1 MATGIQTG
9 MRTGSGPL
17 ATGRGPLGKAPG
29 GAAANSSP
37 MGKIGAIW
45 SGMNPKVRIALIVVV
60 ILAVVGFVALN
71 LYSSAN
77 KPVELYATKL
87 SPDDVKDISM
97 KLQEWNI
104 PHTVAQTS
112 DNLLVAPK
120 DKVSAQARLASNG
133 LPRHSVMTAA
143 TKPDSSGINTMSEK
157 EKDDIRKQVLEG
169 ELTESMRQMDGVAD
183 AYVKLGLPERTL
195 FDNGQ
200 EAAKA
205 AVMLKLQPGKQITRD
220 QITGI
225 VNLVAYSV
233 PNLNAKNVKIVDT
246 NGKDLTANLAL
257 DGAGSMGMAPNNQ
270 LEYKLALEK
279 HLKDKVEQQLAQVL
293 GAQKFAAQV
302 TAEVDFSQNEVQREV
317 VGGPDDSGRVKVGGQ
332 KRIERYD
339 KGGGSSS
346 SSGSGDDGSV
356 QMSSEFEAQAD
367 GFVQLSS
374 EDEAEDDGFVQVD
387 NKNDKKGT
395 YVKSEESEKYEV
407 NKTISKNVDTSPR
420 IQRLT
425 VSVAV
430 DNLKPEQQAAIAELV
445 KDAIGINES
454 RGDSV
459 TVKSVPFA
467 TASLDG
473 VYSEMAAG
481 MASGNVPVAP
491 PSSGISTSTLAAVLF
506 VPAVLLMAIVAVYA
520 SKQRQVKENQSQLIL
535 GSSTGTASS
544 DIADLLNEKSGK
556 SKAMGETRVNTSDQL
571 EKLAKERP
579 NELAEKLKST
589 WLSGSQQR

>member
-17 ATGRGPLGKAPG
+17 ATGRGPLGKPPG
-29 GAAANSSP
+29 GANNGSP
-37 MGKIGAIW
+37 LGKLGAMW
-45 SGMNPKVRIALIVVV
+45 TGMNPKVRIAIICVIVLAIVGV
-60 ILAVVGFVALN
+60 IGLN
-71 LYSSAN
+71 VYSSAN
-77 KPVELYATKL
+77 QPVELYATKL
-87 SPDDVKDISM
+87 SEDDVKDVSM

-104 PHTVAQTS
+104 PHQVAQTN
-112 DNLLVAPK
+112 DNLLVSPK
-120 DKVSAQARLASNG
+120 DKVRAQAQLASHG
-133 LPRHSVMTAA
+133 LPRHAVMTNA

-200 EAAKA
+200 ESAKA
-205 AVMLKLQPGKQITRD
+205 AVMLKLKPGAQLSRD

-233 PNLNAKNVKIVDT
+233 PDLKAENVKIVDT
-246 NGKDLTANLAL
+246 NGRDLTANLPIN
-257 DGAGSMGMAPNNQ
+257 GNNFGMAPSSQ

-279 HLKDKVEQQLAQVL
+279 HLKDKVEQQLATVL

-317 VGGPDDSGRVKVGGQ
+317 VGGPDDSGKVKVGGQ
-332 KRIERYD
+332 KRVEQYNKD
-339 KGGGSSS
+339 GNSSASSS
-346 SSGSGDDGSV
+346 DDDGAV
-356 QMSSEFEAQAD
+356 QMDTSSSE
-367 GFVQLSS
+367 
-374 EDEAEDDGFVQVD
+374 
-387 NKNDKKGT
+387 KKKGT
-395 YVKSEESEKYEV
+395 YVKTEESEKYEV
-407 NKTISKNVDTSPR
+407 NKTVSKNVDTSPR

-430 DNLKPEQQAAIAELV
+430 DNLKPDQEAAIAGLV

-467 TASLDG
+467 TATLDG

-481 MASGNVPVAP
+481 MASGNTPVAP
-491 PSSGISTSTLAAVLF
+491 PSSGISTSTLAAIAF
-506 VPAVLLMAIVAVYA
+506 IPAVLLMALVAVYV
-520 SKQRQVKENQSQLIL
+520 SRQRQVKAGQSQLIL
-535 GSSTGTASS
+535 GASTGGASS

-571 EKLAKERP
+571 ERLAKERP
-579 NELAEKLKST
+579 NKLAEMIKNT
-589 WLSGSQQR
+589 WLSDQQQQR

>member
-29 GAAANSSP
+29 GAPGAAGGGGGP
-37 MGKIGAIW
+37 LGKLGAIW
-45 SGMNPKVRIALIVVV
+45 SGMNPKVRIALVVV
-60 ILAVVGFVALN
+60 LVLLVVGGIGYN

-77 KPVELYATKL
+77 QPVELYATKL
-87 SPDDVKDISM
+87 SEDDVTDVSR

-104 PHTVAQTS
+104 WHKVTQTN
-112 DNLLVAPK
+112 DNLLVRPN
-120 DKVSAQARLASNG
+120 DKVMAQAQLASHG

-200 EAAKA
+200 EGAKA
-205 AVMLKLQPGKQITRD
+205 AVMLKMAPGKQLNRD

-233 PNLNAKNVKIVDT
+233 PNLKAENVKIVDT
-246 NGKDLTANLAL
+246 NGKDLTANLPL
-257 DGAGSMGMAPNNQ
+257 NGNGFGVAPSSQ

-279 HLKDKVEQQLAQVL
+279 HLKDKIEQQLARVL
-293 GAQKFAAQV
+293 GEKKFAAQV
-302 TAEVDFSQNEVQREV
+302 TAEVDFSQNEVQREM
-317 VGGPDDSGRVKVGGQ
+317 VGGPDDGGKVKVGGQ

-339 KGGGSSS
+339 KGGSKS
-346 SSGSGDDGSV
+346 DGSV
-356 QMSSEFEAQAD
+356 QMAGEAADLEDGFAQDFEAD
-367 GFVQLSS
+367 TFC
-374 EDEAEDDGFVQVD
+374 EDGFVQVAD
-387 NKNDKKGT
+387 GGGKKGS
-395 YVKSEESEKYEV
+395 YERIEESEKYDV
-407 NKTISKNVDTSPR
+407 TKTISKNVDTSPR

-430 DNLKPEQQAAIAELV
+430 DNLKPDQEAAIAGLV
-445 KDAIGINES
+445 KDTVGINES

-467 TASLDG
+467 TSSLDS

-481 MASGNVPVAP
+481 IASGNTPVVP
-491 PSSGISTSTLAAVLF
+491 PSSGLSTSTLAAVAF
-506 VPAVLLMAIVAVYA
+506 IPAVLLMVVAAVYV
-520 SKQRQVKENQSQLIL
+520 SKQRQVKQQQSELIL
-535 GSSTGTASS
+535 GSSVGTTSS

-571 EKLAKERP
+571 EQLAKERP
-579 NELAEKLKST
+579 TKVAEMLKNT
-589 WLSGSQQR
+589 WLGDQR

>member
-17 ATGRGPLGKAPG
+17 ATGRGPLGKPPG
-29 GAAANSSP
+29 GANNGNP
-37 MGKIGAIW
+37 LGKLGAMW
-45 SGMNPKVRIALIVVV
+45 TGMNPKVRIAIICIIVLTIVGV
-60 ILAVVGFVALN
+60 IGLN
-71 LYSSAN
+71 IYSSAN

-87 SPDDVKDISM
+87 SEDDVKDVSM

-104 PHTVAQTS
+104 PHQVAQTN
-112 DNLLVAPK
+112 DNLLVSPK
-120 DKVSAQARLASNG
+120 DKVRAQAQLASHG
-133 LPRHSVMTAA
+133 LPRHAVMTNA

-200 EAAKA
+200 EGAKA
-205 AVMLKLQPGKQITRD
+205 AVMLKLKPGAQLSRD

-233 PNLNAKNVKIVDT
+233 PDLKAENVKIVDT
-246 NGKDLTANLAL
+246 NGRDLTANLPIN
-257 DGAGSMGMAPNNQ
+257 GNNFGMAPSSQ

-279 HLKDKVEQQLAQVL
+279 HLKDKVEQQLATVL

-317 VGGPDDSGRVKVGGQ
+317 VGGPDDSGKVKVGGQ
-332 KRIERYD
+332 KRVEQYNKD
-339 KGGGSSS
+339 GNSSAS
-346 SSGSGDDGSV
+346 SGDDGAV
-356 QMSSEFEAQAD
+356 QMDTSSSE
-367 GFVQLSS
+367 
-374 EDEAEDDGFVQVD
+374 
-387 NKNDKKGT
+387 KKKGT
-395 YVKSEESEKYEV
+395 YVKTEESEKYEV

-430 DNLKPEQQAAIAELV
+430 DNLKPDQEAAIAGLV

-467 TASLDG
+467 TATLDG

-481 MASGNVPVAP
+481 MASGNTPVAP
-491 PSSGISTSTLAAVLF
+491 PSSGISTSTLAAIAF
-506 VPAVLLMAIVAVYA
+506 IPAVLLMALVAVYV
-520 SKQRQVKENQSQLIL
+520 SRQRQVKASQSQLIL
-535 GSSTGTASS
+535 GASTGGASS

-571 EKLAKERP
+571 ERLAKERP
-579 NELAEKLKST
+579 NKLAEMIKNT
-589 WLSGSQQR
+589 WLSDQQQQR

>member
-17 ATGRGPLGKAPG
+17 ATGRGPLGKPPGG
-29 GAAANSSP
+29 GAAGGGSP
-37 MGKIGAIW
+37 LGKITAMW
-45 SGMNPKVRIALIVVV
+45 SGMNPKVRIAIICVAIIVVV
-60 ILAVVGFVALN
+60 GAIGFNV
-71 LYSSAN
+71 YSSAN

-87 SPDDVKDISM
+87 SEDDVKDVSM

-104 PHTVAQTS
+104 PHQVAQTN
-112 DNLLVAPK
+112 DNLLVSPK
-120 DKVSAQARLASNG
+120 DKVRAQAQLASHG
-133 LPRHSVMTAA
+133 LPRHAVMTAA

-183 AYVKLGLPERTL
+183 AYVKLGLPERSL
-195 FDNGQ
+195 FGNDQ

-205 AVMLKLQPGKQITRD
+205 AVMLKLKPGAQLTRD

-233 PNLNAKNVKIVDT
+233 PDLKAGNVKIVDT
-246 NGKDLTANLAL
+246 NGKDLTANLPI
-257 DGAGSMGMAPNNQ
+257 DGNGGFGMAPSSQ

-279 HLKDKVEQQLAQVL
+279 HLKDKVEQQLATVL
-293 GAQKFAAQV
+293 GAQRFAAQV

-317 VGGPDDSGRVKVGGQ
+317 VGGPDDNGKVRVGGQ
-332 KRIERYD
+332 KRVEQYN
-339 KGGGSSS
+339 KSPEKSS
-346 SSGSGDDGSV
+346 DDGSV
-356 QMSSEFEAQAD
+356 QMSADDAYIEDGFIELDGEEYGED
-367 GFVQLSS
+367 GFVQTANGN
-374 EDEAEDDGFVQVD
+374 E
-387 NKNDKKGT
+387 KKGT

-430 DNLKPEQQAAIAELV
+430 DNLKPEQEAAIAGLV

-481 MASGNVPVAP
+481 MASGTTPVPP
-491 PSSGISTSTLAAVLF
+491 PTGGISTSTLAAIAF
-506 VPAVLLMAIVAVYA
+506 VPAVLLMALVAVYV
-520 SKQRQVKENQSQLIL
+520 SKQRDVKANQSQLIL
-535 GSSTGTASS
+535 GSTTANTSS

-556 SKAMGETRVNTSDQL
+556 AKAMGETRVNTSDQL
-571 EKLAKERP
+571 NKLAREQPAAVADLIK
-579 NELAEKLKST
+579 NT
-589 WLSGSQQR
+589 WLSDQQR

>member
-17 ATGRGPLGKAPG
+17 ATGRGPLGKPPG
-29 GAAANSSP
+29 GANNGSP
-37 MGKIGAIW
+37 LGKLGAMW
-45 SGMNPKVRIALIVVV
+45 TGMNPKVRIAIVCVVV
-60 ILAVVGFVALN
+60 LMVVGMVGLN
-71 LYSSAN
+71 VYSSAN
-77 KPVELYATKL
+77 QPVELYATKL
-87 SPDDVKDISM
+87 SEDDVKDVSM

-104 PHTVAQTS
+104 PHQVAQTN
-112 DNLLVAPK
+112 DNLLVSPK
-120 DKVSAQARLASNG
+120 DKVRAQAQLASHG
-133 LPRHSVMTAA
+133 LPRHAVMTAA

-200 EAAKA
+200 EGAKA
-205 AVMLKLQPGKQITRD
+205 AVMLKLKPGAQLSRD

-233 PNLNAKNVKIVDT
+233 PDLKAENVKIVDT
-246 NGKDLTANLAL
+246 NGRDLTANLPIN
-257 DGAGSMGMAPNNQ
+257 GNNFGMAPSSQ

-279 HLKDKVEQQLAQVL
+279 HLKDKVEQQLATVL

-317 VGGPDDSGRVKVGGQ
+317 VGGPDDSGKVKVGGQ
-332 KRIERYD
+332 KRVEQYNKD
-339 KGGGSSS
+339 GNSSS
-346 SSGSGDDGSV
+346 SSNDDDGAV
-356 QMSSEFEAQAD
+356 QMDTSSTE
-367 GFVQLSS
+367 
-374 EDEAEDDGFVQVD
+374 
-387 NKNDKKGT
+387 KKKGT
-395 YVKSEESEKYEV
+395 YVKTEESEKYEV

-430 DNLKPEQQAAIAELV
+430 DNLKPDQEAAIAGLV

-467 TASLDG
+467 TATLDG

-481 MASGNVPVAP
+481 MASGNTPVAP
-491 PSSGISTSTLAAVLF
+491 PSSGISTSTLAAIAF
-506 VPAVLLMAIVAVYA
+506 IPAVLLMALVAVYV
-520 SKQRQVKENQSQLIL
+520 SRQRQVKASQSQLIL
-535 GSSTGTASS
+535 GASTGSASS

-556 SKAMGETRVNTSDQL
+556 SKAMGETRVNSSDQL
-571 EKLAKERP
+571 ERLAKERP
-579 NELAEKLKST
+579 NKLAEMIKNT
-589 WLSGSQQR
+589 WLSDQQQQR